1 MEAGMEEG
9 TALFDRFLQANKS
22 EYENRIIFLT
32 DAMPNLGETGDLG
45 LFRMLEDNADHGIYT
60 TFIGVG
66 VDFNTELIENIT
78 KIKGANYY
86 SVHSAD
92 EFKKRMDDEF
102 DYMVTPLVFDLRLKL
117 DAPGYR
123 IEKVYGSPEADQATG
138 ELMKVNTLFPSAAEA
153 GQVKGGII
161 LVKLQKL
168 SPDGRLKLKV
178 SYEDRNGV
186 QDADEADVVML
197 ETKPDFYQDNGIRKA
212 VLLSRYADL
221 LKNWMIDERSA
232 QATGRMVMPS
242 ITLDSGIV
250 IPVELGEWERQSM
263 PLRISEP
270 YQELFQEFAN
280 YFKSEMQL
288 TGDQNLQQEQLILE
302 KLGRSEGSVRQ
313 SES

>member
-1 MEAGMEEG
+1 
-9 TALFDRFLQANKS
+9 
-22 EYENRIIFLT
+22 
-32 DAMPNLGETGDLG
+32 
-45 LFRMLEDNADHGIYT
+45 
-60 TFIGVG
+60 
-66 VDFNTELIENIT
+66 
-78 KIKGANYY
+78 
-86 SVHSAD
+86 
-92 EFKKRMDDEF
+92 
-102 DYMVTPLVFDLRLKL
+102 
-117 DAPGYR
+117 
-123 IEKVYGSPEADQATG
+123 
-138 ELMKVNTLFPSAAEA
+138 MKVNTLFPSAAEA

-242 ITLDSGIV
+242 ITLANGIV